1 MIGVLS
7 KIFKQLVEG
16 QDLAASNKSNPDL
29 AIASLFCEVA
39 SADHSIG
46 EAEQVA
52 KISMLMKVLEVDE
65 TRAKSLLDAAMEQSA
80 DSASLYDFTSQLRHL
95 EQEERFAV
103 VKAMWQVAYADNE
116 LDPME
121 EAVIRKVAELLYVD
135 HAEFIRAKLQVI
147 G

>member
-16 QDLAASNKSNPDL
+16 QDLSASDKSNPDL

-39 SADHSIG
+39 NADHNVG
-46 EAEQVA
+46 KLEQEA

-65 TRAKSLLDAAMEQSA
+65 SKAKVLLEAAIEQSEN
-80 DSASLYDFTSQLRHL
+80 SASLYDFTSQLRHL
-95 EQEERFAV
+95 EQEERFSI
-103 VKAMWQVAYADNE
+103 VKAMWQVAYSDGE

-135 HAEFIRAKLQVI
+135 HAEFIRAKLQVT

>member
-1 MIGVLS
+1 MIGILS

-16 QDLAASNKSNPDL
+16 QDLSASDKSNPDL
-29 AIASLFCEVA
+29 AIASLFYEVA
-39 SADHSIG
+39 NADHNVG
-46 EAEQVA
+46 DAEQAA

-65 TRAKSLLDAAMEQSA
+65 PKAKILLESAMEQSKN
-80 DSASLYDFTSQLRHL
+80 SASLYDFTSQLRYL
-95 EQEERFAV
+95 EQEERFSV
-103 VKAMWQVAYADNE
+103 IKAMWQVAYADGE